1 MTQIPRNPDAQR
13 RWLIT
18 TLLVGAALPLLPADL
33 LAAGKPQITVYKT
46 AGCGCCKEWIAHLE
60 QHGFVVVANDV
71 PGTEPYRER
80 YGVPR
85 ALASCHTAVIDGYA
99 IEGHV
104 PAEEIRRLITE
115 KLKARGLSVPGM
127 PIGSPGMEIR
137 GERRD
142 AFDVVLFD
150 DAGGRSVYRH
160 YEAQ

>member
-1 MTQIPRNPDAQR
+1 MNTNTKR
-13 RWLIT
+13 RTLIKA
-18 TLLVGAALPLLPADL
+18 LLGGGVLPLLPAVL
-33 LAAGKPQITVYKT
+33 IAATKPQITVYKT
-46 AGCGCCKEWIAHLE
+46 ASCGCCKDWIVHLE
-60 QHGFVVVANDV
+60 QSGFAVLAHDV
-71 PGTEPYRER
+71 PGTGPYRER

-104 PAEEIRRLITE
+104 PADDIKRLITE
-115 KLKARGLSVPGM
+115 KPKARGLSVPGM
-127 PIGSPGMEIR
+127 PVGSPGMEVR

-150 DAGGRSVYRH
+150 DDGRRQIYRH

>member
-1 MTQIPRNPDAQR
+1 MKINLNTHR
-13 RWLIT
+13 RHLMK
-18 TLLVGAALPLLPADL
+18 TLLAGATLPLLPSMV

-46 AGCGCCKEWIAHLE
+46 AGCGCCREWIAHLE
-60 QHGFVVVANDV
+60 QNGFAVVAHDV
-71 PGTEPYRER
+71 PGTGPYRER

-104 PAEEIRRLITE
+104 PAQEIKRLIAE
-115 KLKARGLSVPGM
+115 KPGARGLSVPGM
-127 PIGSPGMEIR
+127 PVGSPGMEIR

-150 DAGGRSVYRH
+150 DAGGRSVYQH
-160 YEAQ
+160 YDAQ

>member
-1 MTQIPRNPDAQR
+1 
-13 RWLIT
+13 
-18 TLLVGAALPLLPADL
+18 VLPLLPAVL
-33 LAAGKPQITVYKT
+33 IAATKPQITVYKT
-46 AGCGCCKEWIAHLE
+46 ASCGCCKDWIVHLE
-60 QHGFVVVANDV
+60 QNGFAVLAHDV
-71 PGTEPYRER
+71 PGTGPYRER

-104 PAEEIRRLITE
+104 PADDIKRLITE
-115 KLKARGLSVPGM
+115 KPKARGLSVPGM
-127 PIGSPGMEIR
+127 PVGSPGMEVR

-150 DAGGRSVYRH
+150 DDGRRQIYRH